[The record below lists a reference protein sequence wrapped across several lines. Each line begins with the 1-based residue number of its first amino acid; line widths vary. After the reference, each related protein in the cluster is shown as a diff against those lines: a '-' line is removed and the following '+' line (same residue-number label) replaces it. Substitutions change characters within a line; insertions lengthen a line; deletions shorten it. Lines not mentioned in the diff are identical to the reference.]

1 MNTRF
6 VAMHS
11 NCTDFRSTDRYLRLY
26 RVHSATKLPNL
37 IANYALNVE
46 IISEINEKMNGKRLN
61 LHWSR
66 SSCKLQTP
74 VIFVIWAKN
83 PEQILWSLQKCTC
96 NSMWLNVKYD
106 VEQQIAPSMQ
116 KYLLALACEVDYVH
130 HFVCHL
136 CIILCDEYG
145 VYISRRFAPLICF
158 VCIAPLVHIV
168 NMKCWSIERC
178 NWQCFDCDRVH
189 HMDFNALWTRTK
201 RPKMNIRILSL
212 VYFFVHFLSFSIV
225 FFLIPVCLIFDKCF

>member
-74 VIFVIWAKN
+74 VIFVNGIWAKN
-83 PEQILWSLQKCTC
+83 PEKILWSLQKCTC

-130 HFVCHL
+130 HFV
-136 CIILCDEYG
+136 
-145 VYISRRFAPLICF
+145 SLINL
-158 VCIAPLVHIV
+158 P
-168 NMKCWSIERC
+168 
-178 NWQCFDCDRVH
+178 
-189 HMDFNALWTRTK
+189 
-201 RPKMNIRILSL
+201 
-212 VYFFVHFLSFSIV
+212 FVHNFVWRIWRLYQSK
-225 FFLIPVCLIFDKCF
+225 VCAFDLFCLYCPPRSYREDEVLKHWTM